1 MGRDAMRR
9 FYAETGAHCIGMQRF
24 DVYGM
29 QRMDA
34 RGRDAMHRVST
45 LNANA
50 NANVET
56 HAHAQTVHRI
66 STQMKKQ

>member
-1 MGRDAMRR
+1 MGRDEMRR
-9 FYAETGAHCIGMQRF
+9 VYAETGAHCIGMQRF

-29 QRMDA
+29 QRMDT

-50 NANVET
+50 NVET
-56 HAHAQTVHRI
+56 RAHAQTVHRI

>member
-1 MGRDAMRR
+1 MSFVCIRNMGRDAMRR
-9 FYAETGAHCIGMQRF
+9 VYSETGVHCIGMQRF

-45 LNANA
+45 LKPTPKPCIAF
-50 NANVET
+50 
-56 HAHAQTVHRI
+56 QP
-66 STQMKKQ
+66 K